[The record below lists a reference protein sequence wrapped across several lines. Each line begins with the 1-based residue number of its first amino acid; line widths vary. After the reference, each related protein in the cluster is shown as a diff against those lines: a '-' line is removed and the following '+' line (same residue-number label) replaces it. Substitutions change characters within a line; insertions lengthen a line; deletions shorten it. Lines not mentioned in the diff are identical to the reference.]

1 MSDWGATHSL
11 AVHKGMDQE
20 MGFDSHNLYYNKYT
34 LKEYPAEVDQSNIR
48 MFTQFFK
55 FGSFDQVPDVNRN
68 MSSNVT
74 TPERKEKAKWL
85 STESTVLLKNDNN
98 TLPLNTHLI
107 QNKFI
112 LVLGNGKHAVD
123 PVTHGSG
130 SGQV

>member
-1 MSDWGATHSL
+1 LNTDLRERLGFKGYVMSDWGATHSL

-20 MGFDSHNLYYNKYT
+20 MGFDSHNLYYNKYS

-55 FGSFDQVPDVNRN
+55 FGSFDQIPDANRN

-98 TLPLNTHLI
+98 TLPLGDSI
-107 QNKFI
+107 
-112 LVLGNGKHAVD
+112 
-123 PVTHGSG
+123 
-130 SGQV
+130 